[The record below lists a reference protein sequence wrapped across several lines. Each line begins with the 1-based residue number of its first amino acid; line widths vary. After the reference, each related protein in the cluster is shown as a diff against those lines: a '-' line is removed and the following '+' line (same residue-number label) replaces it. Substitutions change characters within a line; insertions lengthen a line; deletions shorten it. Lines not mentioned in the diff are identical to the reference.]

1 MCKKEEIIQKY
12 YEEDEKIIDISN
24 ELKVSRAYISKII
37 QQDNRYYIKK
47 QALKDKT
54 QERKREYTKM
64 KMRQIREEKSI
75 QNAII
80 KQQHIQATAELS
92 SGYPVI
98 GNRAFRKW
106 NASAYKYN
114 KSKKCFEFDRKL
126 SRSYAIPKYIR
137 YF

>member
-37 QQDNRYYIKK
+37 QQDKRYHIKK
-47 QALKDKT
+47 QVLKDKT

-64 KMRQIREEKSI
+64 KMRQIREEKAI

-80 KQQHIQATAELS
+80 KQQHIRAIAELS
-92 SGYPVI
+92 GGYPVI
-98 GNRAFRKW
+98 SNRAFRKW

-126 SRSYAIPKYIR
+126 SRSYAIPRYIKY
-137 YF
+137 F